1 MTIIETDFNVLDE
14 QQIRAAL
21 KRLSFL
27 RVKMEA
33 AARTPIESMQV
44 HPDYLDSARNLLGY
58 LALRRH
64 DIRPLQQQ
72 LSGLGLSSLGRCE
85 ANTLASVDRVIDVLK
100 RLLPG
105 AELEENSG
113 SLVDRTGEKLLNL
126 HADQLFGGPAPE
138 RGVRIMV
145 TMPQEAATNPSM
157 VRELVQAGMDCQRI
171 NCAHDDPA
179 TWLKMIEH
187 GRSAAAKVGRTCQV
201 MMDLAGPK
209 LRTGQIQPGPAVL
222 KLRPQR
228 DEFGRIVTA
237 AQVWLAEE
245 PEVFSDDDYCLQMP
259 GKWLKQLQ
267 VGDELAFRDARDS
280 SRSLSIVE
288 VTEQGCRAELR
299 KTAYMIPGIELH
311 LKKHRGRPK
320 SERITGVPL
329 REQSI
334 VLKEGDVLLLS
345 ADASHGHPAVVDST
359 GKVLTPAR
367 IGCTLPEVFKD
378 LRANEPVWFDDGK
391 IGGRIQSVQAD
402 VVTIRITHA
411 PGGAKLKSD
420 KGINLPDSEL
430 QLDALS
436 PEDLEALAFAAQHA
450 DVVELSFVNSP
461 EDVKSLL
468 AHLKRLDAEHLGV
481 VLKIETRRGFESL
494 AALLLAGMQNPRLGV
509 MIARGDLAVENGFER
524 TAELQE
530 EILCI
535 CEAAHVPV
543 IWATQ
548 VLDTL
553 AKTGAATR
561 AEITDAA
568 MGVRAECVM
577 LNKGPHILEAM
588 GTLDDLLVRM
598 QGHRSKKR
606 DLLRKLSVAELNA

>member
-1 MTIIETDFNVLDE
+1 MTIIEADFNVLDE

-27 RVKMEA
+27 RIKMEA
-33 AARTPIESMQV
+33 AARTPIEVMAV
-44 HPDYLDSARNLLGY
+44 HPDYQDSARNLLGY

-64 DIRPLQQQ
+64 DIRPLQRQ
-72 LSGLGLSSLGRCE
+72 LVELGLSSLGRCE
-85 ANTLASVDRVIDVLK
+85 ANALSSVDRLIDVMQ

-105 AELEENSG
+105 AELHETAGTLEAGVG
-113 SLVDRTGEKLLNL
+113 SALLEL
-126 HADQLFGGPAPE
+126 HADQLFGGRRPE

-145 TMPQEAATNPSM
+145 TMPQEAATNPQ
-157 VRELVQAGMDCQRI
+157 LVSDLIEAGMDCQRI
-171 NCAHDDPA
+171 NCAHDEPDA
-179 TWLKMIEH
+179 WLKMIRH
-187 GRSAAAKVGRTCQV
+187 ARSAAAKAGKPCQV

-209 LRTGQIQPGPAVL
+209 LRTGRIQPGPAVL
-222 KLRPQR
+222 KIRPCK
-228 DEFGRIVTA
+228 DDFGRVVA
-237 AQVWLAEE
+237 AASVWLVADLQACPNAE
-245 PEVFSDDDYCLQMP
+245 YCLQLP
-259 GKWLKQLQ
+259 TSWLEQLQ
-267 VGDELAFRDARDS
+267 ADDQLEFRDARDS
-280 SRSLSIVE
+280 ARSLLIVE
-288 VTEQGCRAELR
+288 VTDQGCRAELR
-299 KTAYMIPGIELH
+299 KTAYVIPGVELQ
-311 LKKHRGRPK
+311 LKKHRGRKK
-320 SERITGVPL
+320 SSRVTAVPM

-334 VLKEGDVLLLS
+334 LLNEGDVLLLG
-345 ADASHGHPAVVDST
+345 ADADDGHPAVLDNA

-391 IGGRIQSVQAD
+391 IGGRIQSVHED
-402 VVTIRITHA
+402 VVSVRITHA
-411 PGGAKLKSD
+411 PGGSRLKSD
-420 KGINLPDSEL
+420 KGINLPDSDL
-430 QLDALS
+430 KLGALS
-436 PEDLEALAFAAQHA
+436 AEDIGALEFAAQHA
-450 DVVELSFVNSP
+450 DVVEMSFVNSP

-468 AHLKRLDAEHLGV
+468 AHLQRLDAEHLGV

-494 AALLLAGMQNPRLGV
+494 AALLLAGMQRPRLGV

-535 CEAAHVPV
+535 CETAHVPV

-548 VLDTL
+548 VLESL
-553 AKTGAATR
+553 AKKGAATR

-577 LNKGPHILEAM
+577 LNKGRHILDAM
-588 GTLDDLLVRM
+588 KTLDDLLIRM

-606 DLLRKLSVAELNA
+606 DLLRKLNVADVNA